1 MTLTFFICFISD
13 YTRDDSENIDC
24 FVPIESAT
32 TVLKGKISN

>member
-1 MTLTFFICFISD
+1 MTLTFICFISD

>member
-1 MTLTFFICFISD
+1 MTLTFFVCFISD
-13 YTRDDSENIDC
+13 STRDDSENIDC